1 MITERIRS
9 QIHIDELNIYIITLN
24 LLSAP
29 RKRIL
34 LFALLYAS
42 EGAPIG
48 FIWWTLPTELRLLG
62 FPVDQ
67 ITALTS
73 LLVLPWALKFLWA
86 PLVDIFRTPRWTL
99 RSWIVAAQSMM
110 ILSLI
115 PLLSIDIPSSHTLVV
130 FFLLLHTVSAAT
142 QDAAIDAL
150 CISEVPSSERG
161 AVNGWMQTGMLFGRA
176 LFGGGAI
183 VLTQYFKITT
193 IVGCLILFLCA
204 VLVVVLF
211 SVPHTAQIT
220 TAISVRRK
228 EFSERLRL
236 LLRSRIL
243 WLGLLFAVT
252 GGTAYESVGAVAGP
266 FFIDNGLSKD
276 EIGLFFSLFSV
287 SAMLAGA
294 LAGGY
299 AVRFFGVFKVVQ
311 FSIMSVAAIVLILS
325 MITSTEYGGSTA
337 LLSVMTLLY
346 FGIGFFTASTYT
358 MFMNLT
364 DPNLG
369 ATQFSTYMG
378 GTNICE
384 SLSAYS
390 VGILVARF
398 DYTFAFGVMGT
409 ASLLSLS
416 ILHRL
421 EKEPREFHKYPA

>member
-1 MITERIRS
+1 M
-9 QIHIDELNIYIITLN
+9 NF
-24 LLSAP
+24 LSTP
-29 RKRIL
+29 RKRIF
-34 LFALLYAS
+34 LFTLLYAS

-48 FIWWTLPTELRLLG
+48 FIWWTLPTELRSLG
-62 FPVDQ
+62 IPVDQ

-86 PLVDIFRTPRWTL
+86 PVVDIFRTPRWTL
-99 RSWIVAAQSMM
+99 RSWIVAAQMLM
-110 ILSLI
+110 VLSLI
-115 PLLSIDIPSSHTLVV
+115 PLFIIDVPSSHALVV

-150 CISEVPSSERG
+150 CISEVPPSERG
-161 AVNGWMQTGMLFGRA
+161 AVNGWMQAGMLFGRA

-193 IVGCLILFLCA
+193 IVGGLTVFLCT

-211 SVPHTAQIT
+211 SVRHTPQIT
-220 TAISVRRK
+220 TDISVRQK

-243 WLGLLFAVT
+243 WLGALFAVT
-252 GGTAYESVGAVAGP
+252 GGSAYESVGAAAGP

-276 EIGLFFSLFSV
+276 EIGFFFSLLSV

-294 LAGGY
+294 VAGGY
-299 AVRFFGVFKVVQ
+299 AVRFFGTFKVVQ
-311 FSIMSVAAIVLILS
+311 FSIMSVAAIVLVLAL
-325 MITSTEYGGSTA
+325 ITSTEYGGGA
-337 LLSVMTLLY
+337 VLLSTMTLLY
-346 FGIGFFTASTYT
+346 FSIGIFTASTYT

-384 SLSAYS
+384 SWSGYVA
-390 VGILVARF
+390 GILIAQF
-398 DYTFAFGVMGT
+398 GYSIAFAVMGCV
-409 ASLLSLS
+409 SLLSLYVVFK
-416 ILHRL
+416 LRL
-421 EKEPREFHKYPA
+421 YSS